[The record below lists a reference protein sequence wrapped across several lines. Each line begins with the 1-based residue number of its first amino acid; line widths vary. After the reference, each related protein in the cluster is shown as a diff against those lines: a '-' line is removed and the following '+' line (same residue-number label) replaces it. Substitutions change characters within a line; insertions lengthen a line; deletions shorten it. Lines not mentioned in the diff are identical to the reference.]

1 MANIHS
7 QSVDKLFEAIL
18 NLESVEEC
26 YAFFE
31 DICTIKE
38 IQDMSQRLE
47 VAIMLRKGL
56 NYQDISAQTGVSTAT
71 ISRVSKCLNYGSG
84 GYNTAI
90 DKLEKAGK

>member
-18 NLESVEEC
+18 NLESVDDC

-47 VAIMLRKGL
+47 VAIMLRNGL
-56 NYQDISAQTGVSTAT
+56 NYQDMSAQTGVSTAT

-84 GYNTAI
+84 GYNAAI

>member
-7 QSVDKLFEAIL
+7 QAVDKLFEAIL
-18 NLESVEEC
+18 NLDSVDEC
-26 YAFFE
+26 YNFFE

-47 VAIMLRKGL
+47 VAIMLKDGL
-56 NYQDISAQTGVSTAT
+56 NYQDISKQTGVSTAT

-84 GYNTAI
+84 GYDNVI
-90 DKLEKAGK
+90 EKLKREK

>member
-71 ISRVSKCLNYGSG
+71 KSRVRKCLNYGSG

>member
-7 QSVDKLFEAIL
+7 QAVDKLFDAFL

-84 GYNTAI
+84 GYNAAI

>member
-7 QSVDKLFEAIL
+7 QAVDKLFEAFL

-84 GYNTAI
+84 GYNAAI